1 MHRAIQTAVKFPLSF
16 SIFELLYLANLHRV
30 KRFPT
35 RMGNASADK
44 FRSRSSYIAYVRDC
58 ERRHF
63 AKQLLHAQE
72 HYGLRPRSGSL
83 YLSFYLSPFLSHTC
97 ISTVSLSCSLGIIQP
112 ITLCLNIYRAA
123 LGKHEPS
130 LCMGAQHVG

>member
-16 SIFELLYLANLHRV
+16 SIFKLHRESPSRV
-30 KRFPT
+30 SRSPT

-72 HYGLRPRSGSL
+72 HYGLRPRSSSL
-83 YLSFYLSPFLSHTC
+83 YLSFYLPLFFPLSLSHPHLYH
-97 ISTVSLSCSLGIIQP
+97 ITVSLARDNPTDYVMLKYLSGCIRE
-112 ITLCLNIYRAA
+112 T
-123 LGKHEPS
+123 
-130 LCMGAQHVG
+130 